1 MWGKLSLVGFFIS
14 LLSLTFLSFGIYP
27 GISYWWLFYGG
38 VVFFGIIGFVSS
50 VLSSLFD
57 RNKRKINKPQAI
69 LFYLGMILVFTGLM
83 FKIMHWPFT
92 RFLLFGGIIASTI
105 SFFIP
110 NLERSNRGEDLL
122 DDEI

>member
-14 LLSLTFLSFGIYP
+14 LLSLTFLSL
-27 GISYWWLFYGG
+27 GISIGIPYWILFYVG

-50 VLSSLFD
+50 VLSSFFD
-57 RNKRKINKPQAI
+57 RNKRKINKAQAV
-69 LFYLGMILVFTGLM
+69 LFYLGMILVFAGLM

-92 RFLLFGGIIASTI
+92 RLLLFGGIIASTI

-110 NLERSNRGEDLL
+110 GIERKSNTEDLL
-122 DDEI
+122 DDEL